1 MQDCRQENRNV
12 DTNYTYFKMELLLG
26 ITNSELVHMDDDRLS
41 KFPSDED
48 IAIILRKCEK
58 FSPEATHT
66 AVFFIARLCEI
77 ELHKRG
83 LPGNASDIEFKFKC
97 LGKRYE

>member
-1 MQDCRQENRNV
+1 MQNGRQGKRNE
-12 DTNYTYFKMELLLG
+12 DTNNTYFKMELLLG
-26 ITNSELVHMDDDRLS
+26 IVNCNLVNMDDDRLS
-41 KFPSDED
+41 KFPSEEEV
-48 IAIILRKCEK
+48 AIILGKCEK

>member
-1 MQDCRQENRNV
+1 MQDRRQENINV
-12 DTNYTYFKMELLLG
+12 DTNYTYFKMELLLS
-26 ITNSELVHMDDDRLS
+26 IINRNLVNMDDDRLS
-41 KFPSDED
+41 KFPTEED
-48 IAIILRKCEK
+48 VEIILSKCEK
-58 FSPEATHT
+58 FSPEATDT
-66 AVFFIARLCEI
+66 TVFFVARLCEI

>member
-12 DTNYTYFKMELLLG
+12 DTNYTYFKMELLLS
-26 ITNSELVHMDDDRLS
+26 IINRNLVNMDDDRLS
-41 KFPSDED
+41 KFPSEEEV
-48 IAIILRKCEK
+48 AIILGKCEK

-66 AVFFIARLCEI
+66 TVFFVARLCEI
-77 ELHKRG
+77 ELRKRG